1 MEGSSRIKYAPNK
14 TRLTLAEYKNLITAY
29 KAENRK
35 LKAQLAKA
43 VEDREWAMKKLQE
56 AQIENRRLGITITL
70 LSEKGGSDAESHSR

>member
-1 MEGSSRIKYAPNK
+1 MDGSSAIKYSPTK
-14 TRLTLAEYKNLITAY
+14 TQLTLGELKSVNTAL
-29 KAENRK
+29 KRENRK

-70 LSEKGGSDAESHSR
+70 LSEKGGSDAESNPR

>member
-1 MEGSSRIKYAPNK
+1 MDGSSAIKYRPTK
-14 TRLTLAEYKNLITAY
+14 TQLTLAECKNLITAY
-29 KAENRK
+29 KTENRK

-70 LSEKGGSDAESHSR
+70 LSEKGGSDAESNPR

>member
-14 TRLTLAEYKNLITAY
+14 TQLTLAEYKNLITAY

-43 VEDREWAMKKLQE
+43 AKEREWAMEKLQE

-70 LSEKGGSDAESHSR
+70 LSEKGGSDAESDPR